1 MLVISTKILRI
12 KLKISKEKID
22 EGMIYLNNPIKFTT
36 LNMHMKTVPDSFTQ
50 VDHAY
55 KNLRE
60 ENCEISLP
68 NENQKSIFKNVISAE
83 NINDIWSL
91 ILEKLLKLIKRTSI
105 NTWIK
110 PCKVLSINDEE
121 IVIAVKNEFTRKF
134 IMQSFS
140 EAIYK
145 ATKEVLAA
153 SIKLRLVISAETNP
167 EQKKNFYIN
176 DKPNS
181 SFTKSAPTKLS
192 SVINQSELVEQKTFA
207 EISSPTKNKNSNRN
221 PKIDPSTGLYTQ
233 FKFKNLVISKSNL
246 NVVTF
251 AKAIIEENMG
261 FHYNSL
267 FIKSDVGLGK
277 THILHAVAHEA
288 LENDLMLKVKY
299 LKAEDFLNE
308 YVVSL
313 KNKSYE
319 KFKKKYR
326 ELDLLLFDE
335 AQFLDGKTSTQQ
347 EFCNTFDAI
356 INNGGKVILSSNQD
370 LSSFKKIEKKLKS
383 RIQGSLSAEI
393 LALDYNARLMV
404 VSLKAKEMDLE
415 ISSEQKQY
423 IAESFTE
430 NIRELEGALLKLSA
444 FNNLSDEIG
453 VDNASIA
460 DLFASVHVDEE
471 KNGISIN
478 KIARVVA
485 ANYMLTSD
493 DLKSKKR
500 SQNIAQAR
508 HIAIYLSHELL
519 ELSYQR
525 IGDFFGGRKHSSVIY
540 SIKTIH
546 DQVNSKLSNSNTLK
560 KCLDDIR
567 SSLRE

>member
-1 MLVISTKILRI
+1 MKI
-12 KLKISKEKID
+12 
-22 EGMIYLNNPIKFTT
+22 
-36 LNMHMKTVPDSFTQ
+36 VPDSFTQ
-50 VDHAY
+50 IKHAHE
-55 KNLRE
+55 NLTE
-60 ENCEISLP
+60 EN
-68 NENQKSIFKNVISAE
+68 NEKKSPETNQENSFKNEISAE
-83 NINDIWSL
+83 EINDIWLL
-91 ILEKLLKLIKRTSI
+91 ILEKLSKLIKKTSI

-110 PCKVLSINDEE
+110 PCKVLSLNEEE

-153 SIKLRLVISAETNP
+153 SIKLRLVINSETIHEPN
-167 EQKKNFYIN
+167 KNSFVEE
-176 DKPNS
+176 KPNIKC
-181 SFTKSAPTKLS
+181 TKSAPTKIS
-192 SVINQSELVEQKTFA
+192 SVIQKTEFIEQKTFA
-207 EISSPTKNKNSNRN
+207 EIASPARNKNTNRN
-221 PKIDPSTGLYTQ
+221 PKVDPYTGLYTQ
-233 FKFKNLVISKSNL
+233 YKFENLVISKSNVG
-246 NVVTF
+246 VVTF

-277 THILHAVAHEA
+277 THILNAVAHEA
-288 LENDLMLKVKY
+288 LANDPMLKVKY

-308 YVVSL
+308 YIVSL

-356 INNGGKVILSSNQD
+356 INNGGKVILSSNQNFTG
-370 LSSFKKIEKKLKS
+370 FKKIENKLKS
-383 RIQGSLSAEI
+383 RIQGSLTAEI
-393 LALDYNARLMV
+393 LALDYDARLKV
-404 VSLKAKEMDLE
+404 VSLKAKEMNLE
-415 ISSEQKQY
+415 ISNEQKQY
-423 IAESFTE
+423 IAESFTD

-444 FNNLSDEIG
+444 FNSLSGEIG
-453 VDNASIA
+453 VDDASIA
-460 DLFASVHVDEE
+460 NLFASVHVDEE

-478 KIARVVA
+478 KIARAVA
-485 ANYMLTSD
+485 AKY
-493 DLKSKKR
+493 DLESKDLQSRKR

-508 HIAIYLSHELL
+508 HIAIFLSHELL